1 MNAIEILGITKEYGG
16 RRVVDKLELTVR
28 AGELFA
34 LLGINGAGK
43 STTIK
48 MLSCLTV
55 PTAGDAN
62 LMGHSIRSDSRA
74 AKELLAVSPQETAIA
89 PNLTVWENLELMA
102 GIYGR
107 PPGRLEEVA
116 AQLGLWAWAKARA
129 KTLSGGWQRRL
140 SIAMALVSQP
150 EVLFLDEPTLGLDVL
165 ARRELWGVIR
175 GLKGHTAMVL
185 TTHYLEE
192 AESLADR
199 IGIMNQGRLRAVG
212 TVEEL
217 EALAGC
223 EKFEDAF
230 VALAG
235 EEAVS

>member
-116 AQLGLWAWAKARA
+116 AQLGLP
-129 KTLSGGWQRRL
+129 S
-140 SIAMALVSQP
+140 S
-150 EVLFLDEPTLGLDVL
+150 E
-165 ARRELWGVIR
+165 
-175 GLKGHTAMVL
+175 
-185 TTHYLEE
+185 
-192 AESLADR
+192 
-199 IGIMNQGRLRAVG
+199 
-212 TVEEL
+212 
-217 EALAGC
+217 
-223 EKFEDAF
+223 
-230 VALAG
+230 
-235 EEAVS
+235 

>member
-74 AKELLAVSPQETAIA
+74 AKELLAV
-89 PNLTVWENLELMA
+89 
-102 GIYGR
+102 
-107 PPGRLEEVA
+107 
-116 AQLGLWAWAKARA
+116 
-129 KTLSGGWQRRL
+129 
-140 SIAMALVSQP
+140 
-150 EVLFLDEPTLGLDVL
+150 
-165 ARRELWGVIR
+165 
-175 GLKGHTAMVL
+175 
-185 TTHYLEE
+185 
-192 AESLADR
+192 
-199 IGIMNQGRLRAVG
+199 
-212 TVEEL
+212 
-217 EALAGC
+217 
-223 EKFEDAF
+223 
-230 VALAG
+230 
-235 EEAVS
+235 